1 MSMPNFAALREDFA
15 KLPRSLAA
23 IAQGSGLKQA
33 MQPALRQLK
42 AEVSGGVVKVGPT
55 GNLKRS
61 VKLITKKYKKT
72 GTGVVVVGFQKAGTG
87 KSKSAMGGKVKKG
100 PDRAFHQF
108 WLEFGTADRVIKNPT
123 AKGYIASSFNSRGP
137 FRLISQARHAKRGRK
152 LAKKAERTM
161 RRAQRFQAKTGFEG
175 GDTAASMLA
184 GMARRTSSDAQA
196 ASARG
201 KRVVTAPKYPGA
213 FFKKSRDP
221 VHLGHMV
228 AAAPVHTAWNKTNAQ
243 VRGSMEKEMRDA
255 IGRAYKQ
262 MEKHAEERAKKL
274 AEVAAGPA
282 TPF

>member
-1 MSMPNFAALREDFA
+1 MSRGKPPTISMSMPNFAALREDFA

-23 IAQGSGLKQA
+23 IAQGSGLKEA

-108 WLEFGTADRVIKNPT
+108 WLEFGTSDRFAGRPAATSYTRRSRKEFVKMKAAIG
-123 AKGYIASSFNSRGP
+123 AKQARELISKTQKVAKQGGYIASSFNSRGP
-137 FRLISQARHAKRGRK
+137 FRFGSAKSTRG
-152 LAKKAERTM
+152 
-161 RRAQRFQAKTGFEG
+161 G
-175 GDTAASMLA
+175 
-184 GMARRTSSDAQA
+184 
-196 ASARG
+196 
-201 KRVVTAPKYPGA
+201 RVSTNPKYPRA
-213 FFKKSRDP
+213 FFKKSDQP
-221 VHLGHMV
+221 VPLGHMV